1 MFTNEQ
7 ISSYN
12 DLEMSLFNYI
22 MQNMDKV
29 TYMRIRELADAT
41 HVSTTTVLRFCK
53 KTIAKAFPSLK

>member
-53 KTIAKAFPSLK
+53 KRLRRLFRV